1 MSFNWRKWNRA
12 VHRDFGY
19 LFLGMTLIYAISGIA
34 INHMKDWN
42 PNYRVTVEEIQV
54 EIPAEKPDKQAI
66 IKMLKAFGE
75 EENYK
80 NHYFPNEDYLR
91 IFLKDG
97 TASIDLTTGEG
108 LIELTKRRPLL
119 REMNYLHYN
128 PIKYWTY
135 FSDIFCGAL
144 ILLGISGIIIPRGD
158 KGITRRGLWLTLLG
172 ILIPV
177 VYLFIYFY

>member
-34 INHMKDWN
+34 INHLKDWN
-42 PNYRVTVEEIQV
+42 PNYVVTTEDIQID
-54 EIPAEKPDKQAI
+54 IPAEKPNKQAV
-66 IKMLKAFGE
+66 KEMLEPFE
-75 EENYK
+75 EDGNYR
-80 NHYFPNEDYLR
+80 NHYFPNKDYLK
-91 IFLKDG
+91 IFIKDG
-97 TASIDLTTGEG
+97 TVSIDLTSGEG
-108 LIELTKRRPLL
+108 LIEKTRPRPLF

-135 FSDIFCGAL
+135 FSDIFSGAL
-144 ILLGISGIIIPRGD
+144 ILLGISGILIPRGD

-172 ILIPV
+172 ILIPT